1 MSLDLFHGFFLLNNK
16 NTDTMMNMK
25 RNVCVLLLV
34 LTAIAASPLSLFA
47 GWNPHEENSAQ
58 QTIRLFQKTDPGLQI
73 FFDEAYGYA
82 VFPDVYKG
90 GILLLGGARGE
101 GYVYEQ
107 GTIIGRSSIT
117 QINVGPQLGGQA
129 FSEIIFFRSQAD
141 LENFKKGNYELN
153 AQASAIAVTAGV
165 ATNSE
170 YSDGVAIFALPK
182 SGLMAEASVGGQK
195 FSFKPY

>member
-1 MSLDLFHGFFLLNNK
+1 M
-16 NTDTMMNMK
+16 NTR
-25 RNVCVLLLV
+25 RNVLVLMLLLMGMV
-34 LTAIAASPLSLFA
+34 VAPVFA
-47 GWNPHEENSAQ
+47 GWDPREEEHAQ
-58 QTIRLFQKTDPGLQI
+58 QTINLFQKTDPSLQV

-90 GILLLGGARGE
+90 GILLLGGARGD

-107 GTIIGRSSIT
+107 GRLIGRSSIT

-129 FSEIIFFRSQAD
+129 FAEIIFFRTQSD
-141 LENFKKGNYELN
+141 LEDFKKGNYELN

-170 YSDGVAIFALPK
+170 YSDGVAVFALPK

-195 FSFKPY
+195 FSFKEY

>member
-1 MSLDLFHGFFLLNNK
+1 
-16 NTDTMMNMK
+16 MNMK
-25 RNVCVLLLV
+25 RNVFVLLLV
-34 LTAIAASPLSLFA
+34 LLGLATAPVFA
-47 GWNPHEENSAQ
+47 GWNPHEEESAQ
-58 QTIRLFQKTDPGLQI
+58 RTIRLFQKTDPSLRV
-73 FFDEAYGYA
+73 FFDKAYGYA

-90 GILLLGGARGE
+90 GILLLGGARGD

-107 GTIIGRSSIT
+107 GTLIGRSSIT

-141 LENFKKGNYELN
+141 LEDFKKGNYELN
-153 AQASAIAVTAGV
+153 AQASAIVVTAGV

-182 SGLMAEASVGGQK
+182 SGLMVEASVGGQK

>member
-1 MSLDLFHGFFLLNNK
+1 M
-16 NTDTMMNMK
+16 NTR
-25 RNVCVLLLV
+25 RNVLVLMLLLMGMAV
-34 LTAIAASPLSLFA
+34 APVFA
-47 GWNPHEENSAQ
+47 GWDPREEEHAQ
-58 QTIRLFQKTDPGLQI
+58 QTISLFQKTDPSLQV

-90 GILLLGGARGE
+90 GILLLGGARGD

-107 GTIIGRSSIT
+107 GRLIGRSSIT

-129 FSEIIFFRSQAD
+129 FAEIIFFRTQSD
-141 LENFKKGNYELN
+141 LEDFKKGNYELN

-170 YSDGVAIFALPK
+170 YSDGVAVFALPK

-195 FSFKPY
+195 FSFKEY

>member
-1 MSLDLFHGFFLLNNK
+1 
-16 NTDTMMNMK
+16 MNMK
-25 RNVCVLLLV
+25 RNVFVLLLV
-34 LTAIAASPLSLFA
+34 LTGIAANPLFA
-47 GWNPHEENSAQ
+47 GWDPHEENSAQ
-58 QTIRLFQKTDPGLQI
+58 QTIRLFQKTDPGLQLFI
-73 FFDEAYGYA
+73 DEAYGYA

-107 GTIIGRSSIT
+107 GTMIGRSSIT
-117 QINVGPQLGGQA
+117 QINIGPQLGGQA
-129 FSEIIFFRSQAD
+129 FSEIIFFRTQAD
-141 LENFKKGNYELN
+141 LDDFKKGNYELN

-195 FSFKPY
+195 FSFKPYYREEGEGLLKNDN

>member
-1 MSLDLFHGFFLLNNK
+1 
-16 NTDTMMNMK
+16 MNMR
-25 RNVCVLLLV
+25 RNVFVLLLV
-34 LTAIAASPLSLFA
+34 LSGMLTAPVFA
-47 GWNPHEENSAQ
+47 GWNPHEEENAR
-58 QTIRLFQKTDPGLQI
+58 QTIRLFQKTDPSLQI

-90 GILLLGGARGE
+90 GILLLGGARGK

-107 GTIIGRSSIT
+107 GNMIGRSSIT

-129 FSEIIFFRSQAD
+129 FAEIIFFRGQAD
-141 LENFKKGNYELN
+141 LEDFKKGNYELS

-165 ATNSE
+165 ATKSE

-195 FSFKPY
+195 FSFESYEE

>member
-1 MSLDLFHGFFLLNNK
+1 MG
-16 NTDTMMNMK
+16 MR
-25 RNVCVLLLV
+25 RNVLVLLLV
-34 LTAIAASPLSLFA
+34 LMGMTVSTVFA
-47 GWNPHEENSAQ
+47 GWNPREEEHAQ
-58 QTIRLFQKTDPGLQI
+58 QTIRLFQKTDPSLQV
-73 FFDEAYGYA
+73 FFDRAYGYA

-107 GTIIGRSSIT
+107 GRLIGTSSIT

-129 FSEIIFFRSQAD
+129 FAEIIFFRSRSD
-141 LENFKKGNYELN
+141 LEDFKKGNYELS
-153 AQASAIAVTAGV
+153 AQASAIVVTAGV
-165 ATNSE
+165 ATKSE

-195 FSFKPY
+195 FSFKEYTE

>member
-1 MSLDLFHGFFLLNNK
+1 
-16 NTDTMMNMK
+16 MNMR
-25 RNVCVLLLV
+25 RNVLVLLLLLMGMAV
-34 LTAIAASPLSLFA
+34 TPVFA
-47 GWNPHEENSAQ
+47 GWNPHEEQHAQ

-90 GILLLGGARGE
+90 GILLLGGARGD

-107 GTIIGRSSIT
+107 GNLIGSSSIT

-129 FSEIIFFRSQAD
+129 FAEIIFFRTQAD
-141 LENFKKGNYELN
+141 LEDFKKGNYELN
-153 AQASAIAVTAGV
+153 AQASAIAVSSGV

-182 SGLMAEASVGGQK
+182 SGFMAEASVGGQK

>member
-1 MSLDLFHGFFLLNNK
+1 
-16 NTDTMMNMK
+16 MNMK
-25 RNVCVLLLV
+25 RNVFVLLLV
-34 LTAIAASPLSLFA
+34 LLGLATAPVFA
-47 GWNPHEENSAQ
+47 GWNPHEEESAQ
-58 QTIRLFQKTDPGLQI
+58 RTIRLFQKTDPSLRV

-90 GILLLGGARGE
+90 GILLLGGARGD

-107 GTIIGRSSIT
+107 GTLIGRSSIT

-141 LENFKKGNYELN
+141 LEDFKKGNYELN
-153 AQASAIAVTAGV
+153 AQASAIVVTAGV

-182 SGLMAEASVGGQK
+182 SGLMVEASVGGQK